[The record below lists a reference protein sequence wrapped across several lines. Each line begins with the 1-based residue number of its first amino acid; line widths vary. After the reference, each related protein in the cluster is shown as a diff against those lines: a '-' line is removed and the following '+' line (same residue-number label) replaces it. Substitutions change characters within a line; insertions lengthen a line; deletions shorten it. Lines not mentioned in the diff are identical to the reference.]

1 MPFADHV
8 MQSVAQNIQAMF
20 QSAKVL
26 IVDDEP
32 YTRKVLRTLLTAIGV
47 DNIHDADDG
56 MTGLDAIREVMPDVV
71 LLDWEM
77 PGLDGPGFVKVVR
90 SGEFPNPNVPII
102 MLTGHGERWRVV
114 EAIRLGVND
123 YLLKPVSS
131 KTLLDRMV
139 SGLTRPRPVS
149 KAQNGQGSQ
158 PRAISSQKTESHPPS
173 SQVTLFI

>member
-1 MPFADHV
+1 MLSIT
-8 MQSVAQNIQAMF
+8 QIQTLF
-20 QSAKVL
+20 KSAKVL
-26 IVDDEP
+26 IVDDEH
-32 YTRKVLRTLLTAIGV
+32 YTRKVLRTLLMAMGV
-47 DNIHDADDG
+47 EHIHEADDG
-56 MTGLDAIREVMPDVV
+56 ISGLEAIRSIVPDVI

-90 SGEFPNPNVPII
+90 SPGEFPIPNVPII

-114 EAIRLGVND
+114 EAIRLGVNH

-139 SGLTRPRPVS
+139 SALTSPPPIAKPR
-149 KAQNGQGSQ
+149 NGQAQ
-158 PRAISSQKTESHPPS
+158 PRGLRPPAPEKDGSS